1 MRISVL
7 LSQAGDPH
15 IAPVREA
22 LIRLGRTVLCCAL
35 AEFPQQLQISAQLSA
50 TSWCGKLMHQ
60 DQEYALEEI
69 TSVWW
74 RRPQRSRAPDAYGPA
89 AQTWL
94 DQEAFYG
101 FLGLLLGSPEGS
113 LPVWVSRPQ
122 RIRAA
127 EFKAS
132 QLAAA
137 QSLGLRT
144 PRTLLTNE
152 PVAARAFYEQLA
164 GRVICKPVWKSQL
177 PLSGETVPDQPRF
190 LYTNQVRSE
199 HLDWLDGVR
208 ATMHCF
214 QERIEKACDVRV
226 IVIGRRVFAVEIHAQ
241 SERARLDWR
250 RAYTDLHYVVH
261 QLPPQ
266 LEQTLLSLV
275 RLFGLQYS
283 AMDLLLT
290 PAGEYIWLE
299 LNPNGQF
306 LWLAEPTGLP
316 LAEATA
322 QLLFSPTA
330 LVFSRGVCVMRGGRL
345 DPWSERARA
354 PGCFVARAARH
365 AI

>member
-1 MRISVL
+1 MRMSVL

-22 LIRLGRTVLCCAL
+22 LIRLGMTVLCCDL
-35 AEFPQQLQISAQLSA
+35 ADFPQQLQVSAQLSA
-50 TSWCGKLMHQ
+50 SPWGGKLCYQ
-60 DQEYALEEI
+60 GQEYALDEI

-74 RRPQRSRAPDAYGPA
+74 RRPQRSHAPDGYGPA

-94 DQEAFYG
+94 DQEAYYG
-101 FLGLLLGSPEGS
+101 FLGLLLGSPEGGS
-113 LPVWVSRPQ
+113 PFWVSRPQ

-152 PVAARAFYEQLA
+152 PVVAREFYEQLA

-177 PLSGETVPDQPRF
+177 PLSGEVPEQPRF

-199 HLDWLDGVR
+199 HLGWMDGVR

-241 SERARLDWR
+241 TERARLDWR
-250 RAYTDLHYVVH
+250 RAYADLRYAVH

-306 LWLAEPTGLP
+306 LWVAEPTGLP
-316 LAEATA
+316 LAEAIA
-322 QLLFSPTA
+322 QLFYSPEEYA
-330 LVFSRGVCVMRGGRL
+330 L
-345 DPWSERARA
+345 W
-354 PGCFVARAARH
+354 
-365 AI
+365 